1 MLSHRDLLLV
11 KEKELGVPVFLF
23 TVPDV
28 QFCTG
33 PWPCPKSCVARR
45 ESPNLSLALVSQH
58 MLLPGLPLGNSL
70 YQTKE
75 RQIHNEICVG

>member
-11 KEKELGVPVFLF
+11 KGKDLGVPAFLF

-28 QFCTG
+28 QFCTV
-33 PWPCPKSCVARR
+33 PWPCCVARR
-45 ESPNLSLALVSQH
+45 ESPNLSLPLVSQH

-75 RQIHNEICVG
+75 RQIHNEVRVG